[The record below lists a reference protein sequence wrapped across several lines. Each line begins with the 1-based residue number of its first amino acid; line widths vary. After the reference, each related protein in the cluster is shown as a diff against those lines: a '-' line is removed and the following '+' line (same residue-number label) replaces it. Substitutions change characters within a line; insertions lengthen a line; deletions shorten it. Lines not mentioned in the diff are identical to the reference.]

1 MAMGRK
7 KGCHQRWVTVDEGGD
22 FFQFFSHTFFVLS
35 IQVEAAAEVET
46 KDEKT

>member
-1 MAMGRK
+1 MGRE
-7 KGCHQRWVTVDEGGD
+7 KGCRQSWVTVEEGGD

-35 IQVEAAAEVET
+35 IQAEAEAEVET